1 VGSRAIWDAAGVVA
15 ARSRLAQRSGAWADC
30 GGRAGLEIGTEAM
43 GALSYLELEIMR
55 NAMGSACAGRAVL
68 RPVMRGRC
76 FFFVGRLAPV
86 TLLASFCGAPDP
98 WRVLV
103 WFFLWGARSLAGAGL
118 VLFVGRFAPVTL
130 LASFCGA
137 LRPRPPDRWNPC
149 RFPRTPSGNAGRH
162 QLPRWFRM
170 PRGERY
176 APASHNKQALFI
188 AFCFA
193 RPLPAL
199 GTTKALASL
208 DASCPSRPLPAL
220 GTTEVYSLFLL
231 FAGRF
236 APVTLLASFCGAL
249 RPYASG

>member
-1 VGSRAIWDAAGVVA
+1 
-15 ARSRLAQRSGAWADC
+15 
-30 GGRAGLEIGTEAM
+30 
-43 GALSYLELEIMR
+43 
-55 NAMGSACAGRAVL
+55 
-68 RPVMRGRC
+68 
-76 FFFVGRLAPV
+76 
-86 TLLASFCGAPDP
+86 
-98 WRVLV
+98 
-103 WFFLWGARSLAGAGL
+103 
-118 VLFVGRFAPVTL
+118 
-130 LASFCGA
+130 
-137 LRPRPPDRWNPC
+137 
-149 RFPRTPSGNAGRH
+149 
-162 QLPRWFRM
+162 M

-220 GTTEVYSLFLL
+220 GTTEAFSLFLL